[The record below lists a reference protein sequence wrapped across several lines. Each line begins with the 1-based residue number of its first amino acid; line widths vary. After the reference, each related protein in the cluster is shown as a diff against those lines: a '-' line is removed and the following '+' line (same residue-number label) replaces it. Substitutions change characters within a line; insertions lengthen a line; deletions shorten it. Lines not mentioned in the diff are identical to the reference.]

1 MAISFKKLQSAD
13 NIAELLDGRELQK
26 IGAKVVRGCDI
37 DEESRSE
44 WKSIVEKAMKIAK
57 QVMEKKTFPWDG
69 ASNIKFPMIAK
80 ASIDYASRTVPEI
93 IQNDRVVKSM
103 VIGMDKDGQKQLRAD
118 RVARAMSYQLL
129 IKSPDWEDGTDMLLQ
144 TLPVLGTVFKKTYFD
159 EIEKMCVSEL
169 CTPDHIV
176 VNYDVKSLDA
186 ARRVTHILTMYEND
200 ILERQ
205 AAKLYVDI
213 EMDKLSPDVEANPE
227 DEDPAHEVLE
237 QHCWLDLDEDG
248 YKEPYIVTVHKPSGW
263 VLRIVNRFKSVE
275 KKDKKI
281 FRIVPLQ
288 YFTDFHFIRS
298 PDGGFYSMGFGS
310 LLLPLNSSI
319 NSLINMLMDAGTLN
333 TIQSGYYSSRLRLKA
348 GDMRFKMGEFQKV
361 DAPNGERL
369 ADSFYQLPFKEPS
382 QTLYQLLGLLIQI
395 GNDLSSTTDVLQGKQ
410 PAQNV
415 ASSTISQLVEQGTKV
430 FTAINRR
437 VYRSLKR
444 EYRKIYDLNYEY
456 LDQAEYQRILD
467 DPAANVKQDFEP
479 NSLDILPVADPT
491 ISSETQ
497 RLQKATMIQQLR
509 SVDVREADKMMLE
522 GMQFDP
528 AMIDRLIPAPDPN
541 APPPPEAQK
550 IMAEIQQIQAN
561 IAKISADAT
570 ISAEKSAIE
579 KAKLQMDMHTADA
592 QVNYYI
598 GLVWKMQQDVLATRQ
613 KLETTAGKMNF
624 EEQIKG
630 VDLHT
635 KISQEQHGNMM
646 SEAEFVH
653 KRQKEMGELQIKA
666 ADVAV
671 KAKAVDKK
679 E

>member
-1 MAISFKKLQSAD
+1 MTISFKKLQAAD
-13 NIAELLDGRELQK
+13 NIAEMLDGRELQK
-26 IGAKVVRGCDI
+26 IGSSAVRGCEI

-44 WKSIVEKAMKIAK
+44 WKAIVEKAMKIAK
-57 QVMEKKTFPWDG
+57 QVMEKKSFPWDG
-69 ASNIKFPMIAK
+69 ASNIKFPLIAK
-80 ASIDYASRTVPEI
+80 ACIDYASRTVPEI

-103 VIGMDKDGQKQLRAD
+103 VVGTDVDGQKQLRAD
-118 RVARAMSYQLL
+118 RVSRAMSYQLL

-144 TLPVLGTVFKKTYFD
+144 TLPVLGTVFKKTYYD

-213 EMDKLSPDVEANPE
+213 EMDKLSAADTSNAE

-237 QHCWLDLDEDG
+237 QHCWLDLDGDG
-248 YKEPYIVTVHKPSGW
+248 YKEPYIVTVHKSSGM

-275 KKDKKI
+275 KKNGKI
-281 FRIVPLQ
+281 FRIVPQ
-288 YFTDFHFIRS
+288 KYFTDFHFIRS

-319 NSLINMLMDAGTLN
+319 NSLINMLMDAGTLS
-333 TIQSGYYSSRLRLKA
+333 TIQSGFYSSRLRLKA

-361 DAPNGERL
+361 DAPSGERL
-369 ADSFYQLPFKEPS
+369 ADSFHSLPFKEPS

-437 VYRSLKR
+437 VYRSLKK

-456 LDQAEYQRILD
+456 LDQAEYAKILD
-467 DPAANVKQDFEP
+467 DPAANVKTDFEP
-479 NSLDILPVADPT
+479 DTLDILPVADPT

-509 SVDVREADKMMLE
+509 SVDVREADKMLLE

-550 IMAEIQQIQAN
+550 VMAEISQIQAN
-561 IAKISADAT
+561 IAKISAEAT
-570 ISAEKSAIE
+570 LSAEKSAID
-579 KAKLQMDMHTADA
+579 KAKLQIEMQTADA
-592 QVNYYI
+592 QINYYI

-613 KLETTAGKMNF
+613 KLQTTAGKMQF

-630 VDLHT
+630 MNTHSKVS
-635 KISQEQHGNMM
+635 KEQHDNVM
-646 SEAEFVH
+646 SEVEFAH
-653 KRQKEMGELQIKA
+653 KRQKELSELEIKA
-666 ADVAV
+666 AEIAIKTRPV
-671 KAKAVDKK
+671 KED